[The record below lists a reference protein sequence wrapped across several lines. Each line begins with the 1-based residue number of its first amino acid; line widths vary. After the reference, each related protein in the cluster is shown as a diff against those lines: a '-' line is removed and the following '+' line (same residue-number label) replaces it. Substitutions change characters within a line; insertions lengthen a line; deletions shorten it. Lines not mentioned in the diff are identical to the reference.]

1 MQTITPQ
8 QRGTLQSIASEARQT
23 IDGDSPLYAVMF
35 YPSDMNIW
43 HLEVH
48 VWYTRTQKEEQDMHT
63 AVFAIRDKI
72 RGAGIPCDLELADKG
87 IYQATYQTIL

>member
-23 IDGDSPLYAVMF
+23 IDENSPLYAVMF
-35 YPSDMNIW
+35 YESDTDTW
-43 HLEVH
+43 QLEIH

-63 AVFAIRDKI
+63 AVFALRDEIRAK
-72 RGAGIPCDLELADKG
+72 GIPCDLELADKG
-87 IYQATYQTIL
+87 IYQATYELRH